1 MESFLKHKR
10 IALGNSLIEFLTFQG
25 VVAHRFFDLINK
37 SQKIHVFGAISAK
50 KRFVKLS
57 DKINSKKFLA
67 FVKRLKKNVRKLCI
81 ITDNGSWHLTKE
93 VLSFVK
99 ENNIV
104 MIRIPPYSPEVNPIE
119 QYWKNN
125 KGYLATKAYFDK
137 KSLVKEVKKALR
149 KDILVPEISDY

>member
-1 MESFLKHKR
+1 ML
-10 IALGNSLIEFLTFQG
+10 
-25 VVAHRFFDLINK
+25 NK
-37 SQKIHVFGAISAK
+37 SQKIHVFGAISSK

-67 FVKRLKKNVRKLCI
+67 FVKRLKKNVKKFCI
-81 ITDNGSWHLTKE
+81 VTDNGSWHLTKE

-99 ENNIV
+99 ENKIV

-137 KSLVKEVKKALR
+137 KGLVREVKGALR
-149 KDILVPEISDY
+149 KDILVPKISDY

>member
-1 MESFLKHKR
+1 ML
-10 IALGNSLIEFLTFQG
+10 
-25 VVAHRFFDLINK
+25 NK
-37 SQKIHVFGAISAK
+37 SQKIHVFGAISSK
-50 KRFVKLS
+50 RRFVKLS

-67 FVKRLKKNVRKLCI
+67 FVKRLRKNVRKLCI
-81 ITDNGSWHLTKE
+81 VTDNGRWHLTKE

-99 ENNIV
+99 DKRIV

-137 KSLVKEVKKALR
+137 KGLVGEVVSSLR
-149 KDILVPEISDY
+149 KDILVPNISDY